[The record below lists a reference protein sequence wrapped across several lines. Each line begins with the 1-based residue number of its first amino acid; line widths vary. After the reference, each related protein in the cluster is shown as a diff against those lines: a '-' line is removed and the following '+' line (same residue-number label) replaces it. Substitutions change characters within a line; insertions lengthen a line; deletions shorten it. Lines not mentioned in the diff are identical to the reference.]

1 MQRGP
6 VFATLHVEKG
16 GLAPQ
21 FNYRRLDDP
30 ALRGTFRAALRQPRG
45 GRLQ

>member
-1 MQRGP
+1 MQQGP

-16 GLAPQ
+16 ALAPQ

-30 ALRGTFRAALRQPRG
+30 ALRGAFQAALRQPRG